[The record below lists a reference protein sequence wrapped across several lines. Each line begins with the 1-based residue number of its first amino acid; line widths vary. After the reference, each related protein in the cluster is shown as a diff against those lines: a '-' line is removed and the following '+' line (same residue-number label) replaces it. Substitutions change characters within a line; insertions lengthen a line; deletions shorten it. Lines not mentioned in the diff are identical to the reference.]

1 RGEVRKTNYSQPE
14 HVIWDVEALEE
25 FAVGKIAKVFG
36 DEYAVI
42 DNYKSRVRLPAYPY
56 LLVSRI
62 TKLDAEIH
70 QYRPSAMTTEYD
82 IPLDAWYS
90 VDGQIPWA
98 VSVESGQCDLMLISY
113 IGIDFEAKG
122 RLMYRLLDCTLNFLT
137 DMPKEGHTL
146 RYDIR
151 INSYARSG
159 DNLLFFFEYDCYV
172 GDERVLIMRNGCAGF
187 FSQEDLDAGKGI
199 IMTQKEMDARA
210 KIVKRH
216 FEPLLRTTKTHFDKA
231 DLRKLSDGDIA
242 GAFEDSAYDL
252 HGKSPSLRLPDGDM
266 LMLDRIADVDPRGG
280 AWGLGMMMGEK
291 DLHPEHWY
299 FPCHFVDD
307 QVMAGSLVAEGCVQ
321 MMQFYM
327 MYLGLH
333 LTTDDAR
340 FQPVHGLPQV
350 VRCRGQVTPQIGK
363 LIYRME
369 IKEIGTHPSPYAI
382 ADVDVILDGKIV
394 VDFKDLGLKLAE
406 KSPEDKAIYGRD
418 VLARADMLG
427 ATPTVRDGITIMKD
441 APINEWHLEQFA
453 FGSIADCFGEDFRLY
468 DGRLTPR
475 QPNSELKL
483 ISRILQVNGTRH
495 VFDNTPS
502 LISEYDVPLD
512 AWYYEQNHA
521 PTMPYS
527 ILMEIGL
534 QPCGFLSAWLG
545 STLEYPQ
552 ETFFFRNLDG
562 DGKIHHLPDLRGKT
576 ITNHVS
582 LTSSTSYQGMIIQKF
597 TYALSA
603 DGVVFYDGT
612 ASFGYFTT
620 DALANQVGLDRGN
633 PTYAWMDVQGVAPYV
648 VDLTDADVRGAY
660 QTASDD
666 KPHLRLPDDKLI
678 FLDRVDIVADGGKD
692 GMGYVHGY
700 KQIDPSTWFYR
711 CHFYQ
716 DPVMP
721 GSLGVEAILQ
731 ALQVFAMTTGLADE
745 FVSPRF
751 DHLDDHQFV
760 WKYRGQVVPKNEFLH
775 LEIHINGI
783 ERADDNG
790 IILRGTANLW
800 RENMRIYEV
809 RGVSLK
815 ISESA

>member
-1 RGEVRKTNYSQPE
+1 
-14 HVIWDVEALEE
+14 
-25 FAVGKIAKVFG
+25 
-36 DEYAVI
+36 
-42 DNYKSRVRLPAYPY
+42 
-56 LLVSRI
+56 
-62 TKLDAEIH
+62 
-70 QYRPSAMTTEYD
+70 
-82 IPLDAWYS
+82 
-90 VDGQIPWA
+90 
-98 VSVESGQCDLMLISY
+98 LMLISY

-122 RLMYRLLDCTLNFLT
+122 RLMYRLLDCTLNFLK

-151 INSYARSG
+151 INSYAKSG

-172 GDERVLIMRNGCAGF
+172 GDECVLTMRNGCAGF
-187 FSQEDLDAGKGI
+187 FSNEDLDAGKGI
-199 IMTQKEMDARA
+199 IMTQKERDARA

-216 FEPLLRTTKTHFDKA
+216 FEPLLHTTKRHFSKD

-242 GAFEDSAYDL
+242 GTFGDMAYDL
-252 HGKSPSLRLPDGDM
+252 GGRSPSLRLPSGDM
-266 LMLDRIADVDPRGG
+266 LLLDRIADVDPNGG
-280 AWGLGMMMGEK
+280 AWGLGQIIGEK
-291 DLHPEHWY
+291 DLHPNDWY

-321 MMQFYM
+321 MMQVYM

-340 FQPVHGLPQV
+340 FQPIHGLPQV
-350 VRCRGQVTPQIGK
+350 VRCRGQVGPQIGK
-363 LIYRME
+363 LIYRLE
-369 IKEIGTHPSPYAI
+369 IKEIGTSPEPYAI
-382 ADVDVILDGKIV
+382 ADVDVILNDKIV
-394 VDFKDLGLKLAE
+394 VDFKDLGLKLSE
-406 KSPEDKAIYGRD
+406 KSPEDKALYGREI
-418 VLARADMLG
+418 LAWADGRAEARPYMPVSN
-427 ATPTVRDGITIMKD
+427 TPIAVRDGIAIMKD

-475 QPNSELKL
+475 QPNTYLKL
-483 ISRILQVNGTRH
+483 ISRILRVDGTRF

-502 LISEYDVPLD
+502 LVSEYDVPSD
-512 AWYYEQNHA
+512 AWYYDRNHA

-562 DGKIHHLPDLRGKT
+562 DGKLHHMPELRGKT

-597 TYALSA
+597 TYALSV
-603 DGVVFYDGT
+603 DGVTFYDGT
-612 ASFGYFTT
+612 ASFGYFST

-633 PTYAWMDVQGVAPYV
+633 ETYAWMHTTQTPAYL
-648 VDLTDADVRGAY
+648 VDLTDPATREAY
-660 QTASDD
+660 QTAPEGKPNHRLGDD
-666 KPHLRLPDDKLI
+666 MLI
-678 FLDRVDIVADGGKD
+678 FLDSAEIVGDGGEH
-692 GMGYVHGY
+692 GMGYVHAT
-700 KQIDPSTWFYR
+700 KFIDPTNWFYA

-731 ALQVFAMTTGLADE
+731 ALQIFAMTTGLADE
-745 FVSPRF
+745 FASPRY
-751 DHLDDHQFV
+751 DHLTDHQFV
-760 WKYRGQVVPKNEFLH
+760 WKYRGQVVPKNQFLH
-775 LEIHINGI
+775 LEVHISAI
-783 ERADDNG
+783 ERADDGG
-790 IILRGTANLW
+790 IILRGNANLW
-800 RENMRIYEV
+800 RENIRIYEV
-809 RGVSLK
+809 RGVALK
-815 ISESA
+815 IGEGG